1 MLAICRNGGVHL
13 AIADERGGGGWRS
26 LQVAIWQF
34 LATKKKNASRHRP
47 LIARTL
53 GPQEIHNKCQLPDD
67 QLIMHSG
74 FSMESES
81 WWKGVQEI

>member
-1 MLAICRNGGVHL
+1 VAITTGSHL
-13 AIADERGGGGWRS
+13 AIFS
-26 LQVAIWQF
+26 H
-34 LATKKKNASRHRP
+34 KKKNASRHRP